1 MSETRERNEETMHDG
16 SPADGGEA
24 GPAFPKDGASAA
36 RGPARAIRRPKR
48 IIALGIAAMVLIAV
62 GSGFWIWHEQPSF
75 CNAFCHTPMD
85 PYLPT
90 FEATP
95 GEAALDKWGHE
106 VSDASAM
113 MAPLHRMSVEEGG
126 SGATCVSCHVPT
138 VPEQL
143 SEVASWATGSYLDP
157 IDERNSGQLLAARGL
172 ESDAFCLNESCHDL
186 TREQLA
192 TSTEQLGERNPHEGH
207 HGDEACDSCH
217 KGHRASVNQCT
228 ECHLDA
234 PVPEGWLTHA
244 EEHDLL
250 R

>member
-1 MSETRERNEETMHDG
+1 MSETRDRNEEKMRDG
-16 SPADGGEA
+16 SCADEGEGGS
-24 GPAFPKDGASAA
+24 AFPEDGANAAQGSA
-36 RGPARAIRRPKR
+36 RRVRRPKR
-48 IIALGIAAMVLIAV
+48 VIMIAIAAMVLIVV
-62 GSGFWIWHEQPSF
+62 GSGFWIWHEQPGF

-143 SEVASWATGSYLDP
+143 SEVANWASGNYLDP
-157 IDERNSGQLLAARGL
+157 IDERNAGQLLAARGL